1 MAMFKTADGA
11 ATDSDGQLDHPA
23 LSRVQKVS
31 TILDDFIRIPGTDIR
46 FGLDPILGI
55 LPVAGDSVASLMS
68 VYIIAE
74 SIFADAPAD
83 TIAKMVA
90 LTAVDFV
97 IGSIPLVGPVFDAFW
112 KNNKWSA
119 NMLERHLEQTT

>member
-1 MAMFKTADGA
+1 MFKIADRA
-11 ATDSDGQLDHPA
+11 ATDSDAQLDHPA